1 MRRGVEALE
10 GSNPRDQLTWFVL
23 RFIAKLSPC
32 TETLISAYVSSGEFT
47 SEVGPTASTSH
58 TRELICNALLK
69 LKELAFIEFAA
80 EQIAITEE
88 GRRFLDESP
97 VVALRQH
104 ENRVA
109 ETGETKSDNE
119 VTTENRESDF
129 MESTAEV
136 AETPH
141 VSSQPPLQTRIWT
154 RMATL
159 LAAYG
164 PQLNKFCR
172 DRLTGTRA
180 ATRLFKM
187 NGGKIQDISLQMWK
201 RKVAPMIWSGEA
213 TLVRM
218 LARLARVWRSRAE
231 ASAIVLGNWRSQVGA
246 MLSRAAKASGLPP
259 NAELAGFDL
268 SPWVIFAGA
277 LLLVC
282 SALAIAG
289 GVVFLSD
296 KRTEVSPARGVAFLS
311 GNRAES
317 SRGSPIVWLFDR
329 QDRPG
334 RSIFVTRKLAG
345 VTWIEGFAIRGE
357 NASNQTLTAVQ
368 GAIKTDSGEEI
379 KLSMAESQGKQV
391 DAQDVPSGSKF
402 TLECALHPD
411 TAGQQT
417 GMPAEEFLSKYGGMI
432 FRFSFT
438 AAGIQTTLIEY
449 FSTSKLRAQL
459 ADIESAE
466 RSQ

>member
-1 MRRGVEALE
+1 MRLGVETLE
-10 GSNPRDQLTWFVL
+10 GSKPRDQLTWFVL

-32 TETLISAYVSSGEFT
+32 TETSIIAYVASGEVT
-47 SEVGPTASTSH
+47 SELGHTASTSH
-58 TRELICNALLK
+58 TRELICSALLK

-88 GRRFLDESP
+88 GRRFLAESP

-104 ENRVA
+104 ENRAV
-109 ETGETKSDNE
+109 ETGETKSD
-119 VTTENRESDF
+119 V
-129 MESTAEV
+129 ST
-136 AETPH
+136 
-141 VSSQPPLQTRIWT
+141 QPPLQSRAWT
-154 RMATL
+154 RGTTL

-164 PQLNKFCR
+164 PQLAQFCR
-172 DRLTGTRA
+172 DRLTGARA

-187 NGGKIQDISLQMWK
+187 NGGKAQDISLQMWK
-201 RKVAPMIWSGEA
+201 RKVAPMIRTGVA

-218 LARLARVWRSRAE
+218 LARLSRVCRSRAE
-231 ASAIVLGNWRSQVGA
+231 ASAIALGNWRSQVGA
-246 MLSRAAKASGLPP
+246 MLSKAAKASCLPP

-282 SALAIAG
+282 SAFAIAG

-296 KRTEVSPARGVAFLS
+296 KRTEVSPAREVA
-311 GNRAES
+311 
-317 SRGSPIVWLFDR
+317 SRESPIVWLFER

-345 VTWIEGFAIRGE
+345 ATWIEGFAIRAE
-357 NASNQTLTAVQ
+357 NASNQALTAVQ
-368 GAIKTDSGEEI
+368 GALKTDSGEEI
-379 KLSMAESQGKQV
+379 KLSMAQSQGKQV
-391 DAQDVPSGSKF
+391 DAQDVASGSKF
-402 TLECALHPD
+402 TLESAFHPD

-432 FRFSFT
+432 FRFSYT
-438 AAGIQTTLIEY
+438 AGGIQTTLIEY

-459 ADIESAE
+459 ADIESAK
-466 RSQ
+466 RSE